1 MNAYALTDV
10 GRERSMN
17 QDFFFYTL
25 EPVGNLPNLF
35 VVADGMGGHKAGDLA
50 SRYTIETLLELIRD
64 SSFEDPV
71 TIISHAIRT
80 VNGKLLEK
88 AAESPDYAGMGTTL
102 VVATIDGQTLRVAN
116 VGDSRLY
123 VISDDITQVTRDH
136 SLVEEM
142 VSIGEIDRQEARHHA
157 NKNIITKAIGGS
169 KEVEP
174 DVFAVDLFPGDKILL
189 CTDGLT
195 NMVEDARI
203 RRVVRDTDNIEDAC
217 RILIDLA
224 NDAGGRDNITAM
236 LVSV

>member
-50 SRYTIETLLELIRD
+50 SRYTIETLLDLIRN
-64 SSFEDPV
+64 SSYQDPV

-88 AAESPDYAGMGTTL
+88 ASESPDYAGMGTTL
-102 VVATIDGQTLRVAN
+102 VVATIDGQTLKVAN

-136 SLVEEM
+136 SLVEE
-142 VSIGEIDRQEARHHA
+142 IDRQEARHHA
-157 NKNIITKAIGGS
+157 NKNIITKAIGGA